1 MRHMRGECI
10 VSSCMHWEKYR
21 VLTFDSKSELWYKS
35 QGSHLNA
42 DTDDDADAAMQI
54 TSFSI
59 GPLIWK
65 PLRIKEKLCAI
76 VIWSFDFII

>member
-1 MRHMRGECI
+1 MRHKRGECI
-10 VSSCMHWEKYR
+10 VSSWMHWEKYR
-21 VLTFDSKSELWYKS
+21 VLTFDSKGELWYKS

-42 DTDDDADAAMQI
+42 DTDDDANAAMQI